1 MAFRDASIGGGKMT
15 IWVTCVI
22 LSALQRRPLFTQ
34 MQTLRCIALIDTQ
47 GHVWT
52 APAVQEESDVLRS
65 VRVQPCIR
73 PIFA

>member
-47 GHVWT
+47 GQQQT
-52 APAVQEESDVLRS
+52 CGTTNS
-65 VRVQPCIR
+65 PCHR
-73 PIFA
+73 LC